1 MQPINTRMGRG
12 GKPLARSLFLLCGLH
27 LILCMLVGGHL
38 MGAPTELNFQGVL
51 LDSSGNGVTGTRA
64 MTVKLY
70 DAAIG
75 GNLLYTE
82 DLGNVSVN
90 KGVYSFNFGTNGIS
104 NGQLSETVAY
114 TDGSATT
121 FQKILTNANPVSG
134 SVVVTD
140 GIYNWNQNTGSSDD
154 GVNFDVTYSTSLK
167 RVTIN
172 YYNGTPQ
179 EGRTIVVSYRVPQA
193 TVQSALAGE
202 SNPWVE
208 LAISGVIQSV
218 RQKLLLVPYAS
229 RALDSEKTLA
239 SSIDLVKSQLGEL
252 ASAVAQGQGSSYSTI
267 TNRVNSTSSSL
278 GLVSYSGSAYR
289 YGGGELFGVDYGTS
303 GKFISA
309 TTLTFSQQA
318 SNHNGY
324 IKFTY
329 TDGTVSQKTWTGFSG
344 NGTVTYANPS
354 PQKPVR
360 YVNATQIAQGWNDG
374 AFAQIESCSVF
385 SSDRA
390 SLTFTVTAL
399 AKKIYV
405 GPQALLTNLT
415 SAYVVVATSDGVKTY
430 GGWNQWF
437 DLGSQKTVQTITV
450 GGTLIRPEAVN
461 VSQIKTLNLQ

>member
-1 MQPINTRMGRG
+1 MQPIKTFT
-12 GKPLARSLFLLCGLH
+12 GKKVNPPVGIIFLLSSLL
-27 LILCMLVGGHL
+27 LILPILGGSFV
-38 MGAPTELNFQGVL
+38 MAGPSELNFQGVL
-51 LDSSGNGVTGTRA
+51 LDASGNGVTGARA

-114 TDGSATT
+114 TDGSSTT

-140 GIYNWNQNTGSSDD
+140 GIYNWDQNTGSSDG

-167 RVTIN
+167 RVTVN

-179 EGRTIVVSYRVPQA
+179 EGRNIVVSYRVPQA

-208 LAISGVIQSV
+208 LSISGVTQSV

-229 RALDSEKTLA
+229 RALDSEKTLG

-309 TTLTFSQQA
+309 ATLTFSRQA

-344 NGTVTYANPS
+344 NGIVTYINPS
-354 PQKPVR
+354 SQKSVR
-360 YVNATQIAQGWNDG
+360 YVNATQIAQGSNDG
-374 AFAQIESCSVF
+374 AFAHIESCSVF

-390 SLTFTVTAL
+390 SLTFTVNAV

-437 DLGSQKTVQTITV
+437 DLGSQKTVQTIAV
-450 GGTLIRPEAVN
+450 GGTLIQPEAVN

>member
-1 MQPINTRMGRG
+1 
-12 GKPLARSLFLLCGLH
+12 
-27 LILCMLVGGHL
+27 
-38 MGAPTELNFQGVL
+38 
-51 LDSSGNGVTGTRA
+51 
-64 MTVKLY
+64 
-70 DAAIG
+70 
-75 GNLLYTE
+75 
-82 DLGNVSVN
+82 VS
-90 KGVYSFNFGTNGIS
+90 
-104 NGQLSETVAY
+104 
-114 TDGSATT
+114 
-121 FQKILTNANPVSG
+121 
-134 SVVVTD
+134 D
-140 GIYNWNQNTGSSDD
+140 GIYNWNQNTGSSDG

-167 RVTIN
+167 RVTVN

-179 EGRTIVVSYRVPQA
+179 EGRNIVVSYRVPQA

-208 LAISGVIQSV
+208 LSISGVIQSV

-229 RALDSEKTLA
+229 RALDSEKNLGSA
-239 SSIDLVKSQLGEL
+239 IDLVKSQLGEL
-252 ASAVAQGQGSSYSTI
+252 ASAVAQGQGYSYSAI

-309 TTLTFSQQA
+309 ATLTFPQQA

-329 TDGTVSQKTWTGFSG
+329 TDGAVSQKTWTGFSG
-344 NGTVTYANPS
+344 NGTVTYTNPS

-374 AFAQIESCSVF
+374 AFAQIDSCSVF
-385 SSDRA
+385 SLDRA
-390 SLTFTVTAL
+390 SLTFTVNAL

-405 GPQALLTNLT
+405 GPQAILTNVT
-415 SAYVVVATSDGVKTY
+415 SDYVVVATSDGVKTY